1 MPDLSELTA
10 HIARL
15 AESDF
20 SRSSEQDT
28 RERAVNPVI
37 GALRWNVFDPNEVD
51 REYSVRGGRVDYCL
65 RAQERNLVL
74 IEVKRAGTDL
84 SEPQHQEQ
92 LLRYAFDEGVP
103 LAALTDGLVWS
114 LYLPRAGVNWEQ
126 RRFFRIDFREQRP
139 ADTASALYRFLNR
152 NGVVSGEAQEEAK
165 QEFESQERDRRVRE
179 ALQDA
184 WQRVLG
190 DPDSLLRDL
199 LAEAVQEIAGHQP
212 DQDMI
217 ADFLQGMLGNAG
229 VGGGRSSSWTAQ
241 TAAGKQTQ
249 TPDRRS
255 VAIDDSE
262 LQAGRRDALPIE
274 LDPSSE
280 NVFLKELLR
289 TKRAWIVE
297 MYRDG
302 RREERLWDAPKMSSS
317 SNVIGNLRSRPRYRA
332 GERQRLGIV
341 SLRVSIEK
349 PREPGH
355 GPEPS
360 TRNPVQIGT
369 RKKRPSIPPAAFWLD
384 GNRHEET
391 RWRWVLVKLCELLAQ
406 DMGSVFAERVS
417 EVRGRDRPYFSAS
430 KEDLRTPCPIRGTE
444 LYVEGKFSA
453 KQIEHVARRTLRE
466 IRGSDDGFRIE
477 MPEAP
482 SDS

>member
-1 MPDLSELTA
+1 MPDLSKFETL
-10 HIARL
+10 IGRL
-15 AESDF
+15 AEIDF
-20 SRSSEQDT
+20 SQSSEQDT
-28 RERAVNPVI
+28 REIAVNTVI
-37 GALRWNVFDPNEVD
+37 GELGWDTLNRDEVA

-65 RAQERNLVL
+65 RTPARNLVL

-84 SEPQHQEQ
+84 TEHQEQ

-103 LAALTDGLVWS
+103 LAVLTDGLVWW
-114 LYLPRAGVNWEQ
+114 LYLSTAGGSWEQ
-126 RRFFRIDFREQRP
+126 RRFFRVNFSEQRSSD
-139 ADTASALYRFLNR
+139 AAAALHRFLNR

-165 QEFESQERDRRVRE
+165 REFESQERDRRIRA

-229 VGGGRSSSWTAQ
+229 VGGGRSARWTAQ

-262 LQAGRRDALPIE
+262 LQAGRRDTLPIE
-274 LDPSSE
+274 LDPSSG

-317 SNVIGNLRSRPRYRA
+317 SNVVGNLRSRPRYRA
-332 GERQRLGIV
+332 GAWQRLGIV

-349 PREPGH
+349 P
-355 GPEPS
+355 
-360 TRNPVQIGT
+360 
-369 RKKRPSIPPAAFWLD
+369 
-384 GNRHEET
+384 
-391 RWRWVLVKLCELLAQ
+391 
-406 DMGSVFAERVS
+406 
-417 EVRGRDRPYFSAS
+417 
-430 KEDLRTPCPIRGTE
+430 
-444 LYVEGKFSA
+444 
-453 KQIEHVARRTLRE
+453 
-466 IRGSDDGFRIE
+466 
-477 MPEAP
+477 EAP

>member
-152 NGVVSGEAQEEAK
+152 NGVVSGEAQGG
-165 QEFESQERDRRVRE
+165 SQAGVRE
-179 ALQDA
+179 
-184 WQRVLG
+184 
-190 DPDSLLRDL
+190 S
-199 LAEAVQEIAGHQP
+199 
-212 DQDMI
+212 
-217 ADFLQGMLGNAG
+217 
-229 VGGGRSSSWTAQ
+229 
-241 TAAGKQTQ
+241 
-249 TPDRRS
+249 
-255 VAIDDSE
+255 
-262 LQAGRRDALPIE
+262 
-274 LDPSSE
+274 
-280 NVFLKELLR
+280 
-289 TKRAWIVE
+289 
-297 MYRDG
+297 
-302 RREERLWDAPKMSSS
+302 
-317 SNVIGNLRSRPRYRA
+317 
-332 GERQRLGIV
+332 
-341 SLRVSIEK
+341 
-349 PREPGH
+349 
-355 GPEPS
+355 
-360 TRNPVQIGT
+360 GT
-369 RKKRPSIPPAAFWLD
+369 RPA
-384 GNRHEET
+384 RT
-391 RWRWVLVKLCELLAQ
+391 RSLAGCLAASAWRSGQ
-406 DMGSVFAERVS
+406 
-417 EVRGRDRPYFSAS
+417 P
-430 KEDLRTPCPIRGTE
+430 
-444 LYVEGKFSA
+444 
-453 KQIEHVARRTLRE
+453 VAR
-466 IRGSDDGFRIE
+466 
-477 MPEAP
+477 PAC
-482 SDS
+482 